1 MRRKSGKAWAEV
13 ERAGGES
20 KRRFR
25 DCALAEEEQA
35 ARHAFVACRPD
46 FVLRVPLAV
55 RLFHRPVF
63 DDGSNRDV
71 DAGMRKLNVERQERM
86 QEGGSLSAE
95 EYDAVNRRM
104 GGGTLG
110 RPATIEE
117 LEARVQADKEKGGR

>member
-1 MRRKSGKAWAEV
+1 MRSLLAALTLFCVCPWLSGCFIV
-13 ERAGGES
+13 P
-20 KRRFR
+20 
-25 DCALAEEEQA
+25 
-35 ARHAFVACRPD
+35 FV
-46 FVLRVPLAV
+46 
-55 RLFHRPVF
+55 